1 MILTYIDSYLVL
13 MIIIILNIIIINLVH
28 SNNKQHVNMNVYYP
42 PGTPWR

>member
-13 MIIIILNIIIINLVH
+13 MIIIIPNIIIINLVLC
-28 SNNKQHVNMNVYYP
+28 NNIQHVNMNVYDP